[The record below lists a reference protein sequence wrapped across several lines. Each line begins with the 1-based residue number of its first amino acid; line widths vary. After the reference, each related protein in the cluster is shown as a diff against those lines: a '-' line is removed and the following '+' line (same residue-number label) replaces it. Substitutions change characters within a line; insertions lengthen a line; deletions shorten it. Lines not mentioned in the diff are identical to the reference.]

1 MLWKYKKVYQETTED
16 VTIPCNNRYL
26 TNVFATPNSQLGGCN
41 MISIRFHFAGWQPGD
56 DIEMYSWTMTNAD
69 EVYTINSCIDL
80 NTLTYNCLNR
90 ITFTWDD
97 NTSCCV

>member
-26 TNVFATPNSQLGGCN
+26 TSVFATPNDVQGTCD

-56 DIEMYSWTMTNAD
+56 AFEMYSWTIANSAET
-69 EVYTINSCIDL
+69 YTINSCIDL
-80 NTLTYNCLNR
+80 DTLTYNCPGR
-90 ITFTWDD
+90 INFTWDD
-97 NTSCCV
+97 NIYCC

>member
-16 VTIPCNNRYL
+16 VTIPCKNRYL
-26 TNVFATPNSQLGGCN
+26 TNVYAVPNPPGNGCSV
-41 MISIRFHFAGWQPGD
+41 ISVSFHFAGWQPGD
-56 DIEMYSWTMTNAD
+56 EFEMYSWTVTNSG

-80 NTLTYNCLNR
+80 DTLTYNCLGR
-90 ITFTWDD
+90 INFTWDD